1 MVKRLADAK
10 LYVSIVH
17 GKKYMYLNYYDTQAR
32 RVKHLYVG
40 SPYIAAKQL
49 QYLTRILDH
58 WDKLDPTSRKIF
70 LEAIAEVEAQLNQI
84 KSRIMT

>member
-1 MVKRLADAK
+1 
-10 LYVSIVH
+10 
-17 GKKYMYLNYYDTQAR
+17 
-32 RVKHLYVG
+32 VG

-84 KSRIMT
+84 KSRLMI